1 MSYQNILTNTEDNIL
16 TITINREDKMNAL
29 NIQLLQE
36 IKDAVTKAQNDN
48 TVRGIIITGAGTKAF
63 AAGAD
68 IAEFSN
74 FSVAEGTEMSRAGHE
89 VFFAIERSS
98 KPVIAAVNGFA
109 LGGGCELT
117 LACHLRYASEN
128 AKFGQPEINL
138 GVPPGYGGTQ
148 RLVQIVGKGRAL
160 EILLT
165 TNTVDAQKALH
176 IGLVNE
182 VFSSEELISESRK
195 RLSKI
200 ISKSPNAIK
209 QVINCVNDHFTSQHN
224 GFETEIKE
232 FGEAFGTSDFKEGTS
247 AFLEKR
253 KANFGL

>member
-1 MSYQNILTNTEDNIL
+1 MQYQNILTDIQEYIL

-29 NIQLLQE
+29 NILLLQE
-36 IKDAVTKAQNDN
+36 IKHAVTEAQSNPQ
-48 TVRGIIITGAGTKAF
+48 VKGIIITGAGTKAF

-68 IAEFSN
+68 IAEFAN
-74 FSVAEGTEMSRAGHE
+74 FSVAEGTAMSRAGHE
-89 VFFAIERSS
+89 VFNAIEKSA

-117 LACHLRYASEN
+117 LACHIRYASEN

-148 RLVQIVGKGRAL
+148 RLIQIIGKGRAL

-165 TNTVDAQKALH
+165 TIPVDAQKALQM
-176 IGLVNE
+176 GLANDI
-182 VFSSEELISESRK
+182 FSSEALMTETRQ
-195 RLSKI
+195 RLGKI

-209 QVINCVNDHFTSQHN
+209 QVIECVNAHYNSQQN
-224 GFETEIKE
+224 GFETEIRE
-232 FGEAFGTSDFKEGTS
+232 FGEAFGTPDFKEGTN

-253 KANFGL
+253 KATF

>member
-1 MSYQNILTNTEDNIL
+1 MTYNNILLDTEEGIL

-36 IKDAVTKAQNDN
+36 IKYAVTAAQVDS
-48 TVRGIIITGAGTKAF
+48 TIKGIILIGIGSKAF

-68 IAEFSN
+68 IAEFAN
-74 FSVAEGTEMSRAGHE
+74 FTVQQGTEMSKAGHE
-89 VFFAIERSS
+89 VLFAIERSA

-148 RLVQIVGKGRAL
+148 RLAQIVGKGRAL

-165 TNTVDAQKALH
+165 TNPIDAQKALH

-182 VFSSEELISESRK
+182 VFSSESLIAETRSRMK
-195 RLSKI
+195 KI
-200 ISKSPNAIK
+200 ISKSPNAIR
-209 QVINCVNDHFTSQHN
+209 QVIECVNAHYLNQHN
-224 GFETEIKE
+224 GFEKEIQE
-232 FGEAFGTSDFKEGTS
+232 FGAAFGTGDFKEGTS

-253 KANFGL
+253 KASF

>member
-1 MSYQNILTNTEDNIL
+1 MTYQNILAEKLDYIL
-16 TITINREDKMNAL
+16 TLTINREDKMNAL

-36 IKDAVTKAQNDN
+36 IKHAVQQAQNDQE
-48 TVRGIIITGAGTKAF
+48 VKAIIITGAGNKAF

-68 IAEFSN
+68 IAEFSA
-74 FSVAEGTEMSRAGHE
+74 FSVAQGTEMSREGHE
-89 VFFAIERSS
+89 VLFAIERSA
-98 KPVIAAVNGFA
+98 KPVVAAVNGFA

-148 RLVQIVGKGRAL
+148 RLLQIVGKGRAL

-165 TNTVDAQKALH
+165 TNPLDAQKALQM
-176 IGLVNE
+176 GLVND
-182 VFSSEELISESRK
+182 VFSSEDLIDKVRTI
-195 RLSKI
+195 LSKMI
-200 ISKSPNAIK
+200 LKSPNAIR
-209 QVINCVNDHFTSQHN
+209 QVLECVNEAYSPQLM
-224 GFETEIKE
+224 GFEKEIKE
-232 FGEAFGTSDFKEGTS
+232 FGLAFGTQDFKEGTS

-253 KANFGL
+253 RASF